1 MTPREELDQIATE
14 IKRLEARQRA
24 IYAESLRAAE
34 ADKVVEDWVAEM
46 LAEPSPPRMRFP
58 IEVHDIESSPTPH
71 LSIVSTRRS
80 VGSWVAVRPCGAEWK
95 GKTLLGIYIGDV
107 ALYPSARWEPAS
119 KTLFLDLC
127 GHNPGIYV
135 PAAKRVVY
143 GCESWWGVLK
153 SPDDLKQITDD
164 DINSIWYV
172 QALKALTATEAIGLA
187 QQALADDG
195 VQTGPVPDKEA

>member
-1 MTPREELDQIATE
+1 MTPREELNRIAAE
-14 IKRLEARQRA
+14 VERLEARRSA

-34 ADKVVEDWVAEM
+34 ADKVCDDWAAEM
-46 LAEPSPPRMRFP
+46 LAEPEPRRMKFP
-58 IEVHDIESSPTPH
+58 IAVHGIEASPAPR
-71 LSIVSTRRS
+71 LPIVGTRRS
-80 VGSWVAVRPCGAEWK
+80 VGAWVAVRPCGAEWK

-107 ALYPSARWEPAS
+107 ALSPSARWEPAS

-153 SPDDLKQITDD
+153 SPDDLKQITDE

-172 QALKALTATEAIGLA
+172 QALRALSGEEARQREDG
-187 QQALADDG
+187 AL
-195 VQTGPVPDKEA
+195 